1 MLCWFLKNEKGSQG
15 PHFLPWAT
23 FLFLTFAFFANFL
36 ALANFLAFANSLALA
51 YLWLLNGERANLV
64 SGKMKITYERVMMYK
79 DLEITIMKKRGMC
92 NLKED
97 YHEGITFY
105 NNLYEMCV
113 IVIKYN

>member
-1 MLCWFLKNEKGSQG
+1 
-15 PHFLPWAT
+15 
-23 FLFLTFAFFANFL
+23 
-36 ALANFLAFANSLALA
+36 
-51 YLWLLNGERANLV
+51 
-64 SGKMKITYERVMMYK
+64 MKITYERVMMYK

-113 IVIKYN
+113 IVIKYS